1 MSEQPVLSITLES
14 GELSVTDET
23 VTHNADGST
32 THSVSLIEYP
42 ESADARMDRTEA
54 G

>member
-1 MSEQPVLSITLES
+1 MSEQPILSITLAN

-23 VTHNADGST
+23 VTHNMSW
-32 THSVSLIEYP
+32 IEYP